1 MAEGSPLIR
10 AGVFQSAGDL
20 GDPAARF
27 AALEAALQGAELDL
41 LLCPELFLSGYNAG
55 QAIRDRAEPVN
66 GPFAARVSGLAR
78 RTGTAIA
85 YGFPEPGP
93 SGIYNAAAC
102 FGPDGTLLAHRRK
115 RVLPPGF
122 EVEMFVPGDSPLTMF
137 EMAGAKV
144 ALVICY
150 EIEFPESARAAAR
163 AGADI
168 LLVPTAISTTWPLVP
183 EKLVPSR
190 AFENGLWLLYANH
203 AGHENGIDYAGQS
216 CIVAPFGEVVARA
229 AVDSELIMAGIDHSE
244 VERARERLPFL
255 KDLPQ
260 LGF

>member
-1 MAEGSPLIR
+1 MR
-10 AGVFQSAGDL
+10 AGVFQSAGEL
-20 GDPAARF
+20 GNHAARLS
-27 AALEAALQGAELDL
+27 ALEAALEGADLDL

-55 QAIRDRAEPVN
+55 NAIRDRAEPVD
-66 GPFAARVSGLAR
+66 GPFARQVAALAE

-85 YGFPEPGP
+85 YGFPEPCGD
-93 SGIYNAAAC
+93 GLYNAAAC
-102 FGPDGTLLAHRRK
+102 FGPDGVLLAHRRK

-122 EVEMFVPGDSPLTMF
+122 ETDMFVHGDSPLTLF
-137 EMAGAKV
+137 ELGGARG

-150 EIEFPESARAAAR
+150 EIEFPESARAAAQ
-163 AGADI
+163 AGADV

-203 AGHENGIDYAGQS
+203 AGHENGIEYAGRS
-216 CIVAPFGEVVARA
+216 CIVAPFGEVAARA
-229 AVDSELIMAGIDHSE
+229 GTSAELIKADMDLLE
-244 VERARERLPFL
+244 VVRARERLPFL